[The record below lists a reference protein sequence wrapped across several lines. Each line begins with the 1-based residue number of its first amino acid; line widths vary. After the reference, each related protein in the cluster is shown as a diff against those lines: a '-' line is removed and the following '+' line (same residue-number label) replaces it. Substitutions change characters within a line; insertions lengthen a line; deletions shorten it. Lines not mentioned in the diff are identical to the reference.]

1 MSDFLS
7 FSIQTKTEF
16 KNWICRQLG
25 YPTLTPELTDDQLTD
40 CINDAM
46 EEFTEY
52 AAQDKRYYALNLKD
66 YISGKG
72 YIMPNDVASITN
84 LYDQGVNGN
93 TQGGI
98 NPFSLQYM
106 AMNGGFV
113 PNPFSGLGA
122 RSGWFD
128 FHLALSWIDLSY
140 QMSGKGFEWQ
150 YNPRTRILI
159 LYPDPIEFFKIDQS
173 DMNNSYGHHIVVECY
188 CLRPEEQNY
197 GEVWVKRMG
206 LAMAKILIG
215 NIRSTYTGISMIGGA
230 SIDGSQIL
238 QQGIAERDALRD
250 ELTKRFPVFGVWVG

>member
-1 MSDFLS
+1 MSDFLN
-7 FSIQTKTEF
+7 FSIQTRTEF

-25 YPTLTPELTDDQLTD
+25 YPTITPELTDDQLNDT
-40 CINDAM
+40 INDAL

-52 AAQDKRYYALNLKD
+52 AAQDKKYFALDLRD
-66 YISGKG
+66 YLPDKG
-72 YIMPNDVASITN
+72 YIMPTEVQSITN

-128 FHLALSWIDLSY
+128 YHLALSWIDLSY
-140 QMSGKGFEWQ
+140 QMSGKGFEWD
-150 YNPRTRILI
+150 YNPRTRLLK
-159 LYPDPIEFFKIDQS
+159 LYPDPIKYFRMDLS
-173 DMNNSYGHHIVVECY
+173 DDNRWGHHIIVECY

-197 GEVWVKRMG
+197 GETWVKRMA
-206 LAMAKILIG
+206 LAKAKILIG
-215 NIRSTYTGISMIGGA
+215 NIRSTFTGISLVGGG
-230 SIDGSQIL
+230 SVDGQQIL
-238 QQGIAERDALRD
+238 QQGISERDALRD
-250 ELTKRFPVFGVWVG
+250 DLRARFPAMGVWVG